1 MYTPTENRGTQP
13 LTDLPITADHSV
25 AVGRFIVC
33 PIICPVDFYLSVVIL
48 NCLSLIHHSD
58 IRRGYYF
65 IFVQRILPIATMSL
79 LLSSSRALSRNITHQ
94 NITYSV
100 LRSFTTTIPLQQKI
114 GGSNNLDRN
123 PKIKITLEQ
132 LRMAARGKG
141 RNAPICHEQQEKIMN
156 ALEAAK
162 YEVCVFR
169 RFGMFSVSLIL
180 LDKHFS
186 QRPLDTSA
194 CRFVFY
200 LCISTLTINVRM
212 GQFTNTFLR

>member
-1 MYTPTENRGTQP
+1 MYTPTANRGTQP

-48 NCLSLIHHSD
+48 NCLSLTRISFPRTDLVHHSD

-65 IFVQRILPIATMSL
+65 IFVQRILPITTMSL

-100 LRSFTTTIPLQQKI
+100 LRSFTTTTPLQQRI

-141 RNAPICHEQQEKIMN
+141 RSAPICHEQQEKIMN

-162 YEVCVFR
+162 FEVCVFR
-169 RFGMFSVSLIL
+169 MFGIFSVSLIL

-194 CRFVFY
+194 C
-200 LCISTLTINVRM
+200 
-212 GQFTNTFLR
+212 

>member
-1 MYTPTENRGTQP
+1 
-13 LTDLPITADHSV
+13 
-25 AVGRFIVC
+25 
-33 PIICPVDFYLSVVIL
+33 
-48 NCLSLIHHSD
+48 
-58 IRRGYYF
+58 
-65 IFVQRILPIATMSL
+65 MSL

-162 YEVCVFR
+162 YENGPIYKYV
-169 RFGMFSVSLIL
+169 LEY
-180 LDKHFS
+180 DKCREDYNRNHKGKEKAMMM
-186 QRPLDTSA
+186 QLNKYLVRP
-194 CRFVFY
+194 RKK
-200 LCISTLTINVRM
+200 
-212 GQFTNTFLR
+212 QK